1 MERRAPASLHLPE
14 KVAAKDEA
22 EHEHKKADAQHDDI
36 HIEREVIDLRRH
48 AAVVFRAPRSRTT
61 QASWQEEFAER
72 GVSDHFFGAQSSKC
86 SRDKPLPL

>member
-1 MERRAPASLHLPE
+1 MGQRAYLPE
-14 KVAAKDEA
+14 KVAAEDEA

-61 QASWQEEFAER
+61 QASWQEEFADLA
-72 GVSDHFFGAQSSKC
+72 SLSMAQSSKC
-86 SRDKPLPL
+86 SLDKPLPL